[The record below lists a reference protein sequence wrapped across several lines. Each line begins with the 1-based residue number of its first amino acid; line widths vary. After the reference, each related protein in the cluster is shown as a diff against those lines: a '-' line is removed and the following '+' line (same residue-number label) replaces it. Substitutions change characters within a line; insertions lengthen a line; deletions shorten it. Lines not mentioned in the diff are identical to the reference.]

1 MLRIG
6 RLTLLLILLVLLQTA
21 LFPHFRILDVVPD
34 LGLVAAVAIAVRYG
48 PELGATFG
56 FVAGFASDAFLQT
69 PLGLSALAFGLT
81 AYVVGMLQRN
91 LARPAWWVN
100 PVVAM
105 AAGILAGA
113 LYVGLGALVGQ
124 QQLFVVRSVRTILLA
139 AAYDGIVALVIFPVA
154 IAAARPREPATIGA
168 AGY

>member
-1 MLRIG
+1 MLRFG
-6 RLTLLLILLVLLQTA
+6 RLALMLVLLVVLQTA
-21 LFPHFRILDVVPD
+21 VFPHFRIAEVVPD

-56 FVAGFASDAFLQT
+56 FAAGFASDAFLQT

-81 AYVVGMLQRN
+81 AYFVGLLQQT
-91 LARPAWWVN
+91 LARPAWWMN
-100 PVVAM
+100 PLVA
-105 AAGILAGA
+105 ASAGIVAGT

-124 QQLFVVRSVRTILLA
+124 QQLFVLRSVRIILLTGV
-139 AAYDGIVALVIFPVA
+139 YDGVVALVIFPLA
-154 IAAARPREPATIGA
+154 ISVSRPRVTATIGG